1 MSQSHATAHAPHAS
15 DSAEDI
21 PWLFLD
27 ARVYRR
33 LGMVT
38 IRHAGGITRANH
50 VIVSNYGIF
59 VIEENTETG
68 TFQANPGLNWTQYRD
83 EQSVEIPN
91 PIRQV
96 SNQVQALQDALELP
110 SSHFRPA
117 VFFSSGHVYL
127 KGEVPDNVIAEGF
140 TDYVKSFKKVVLS
153 DAQVE
158 ELVTQL
164 TQSRPTARSEHRA
177 ASHPGGKGSAKP
189 APGKATS
196 SRPVAA
202 PSQGKTV
209 LYGLTALVLGA
220 LIMSVVVS
228 WLT

>member
-158 ELVTQL
+158 ELVTRL
-164 TQSRPTARSEHRA
+164 TQSRPTAKSEHRA
-177 ASHPGGKGSAKP
+177 ASHPDGKGRARP